1 MAYYTSPLVAAQDAL
16 AELQSQQPSN
26 PRSDEFADW
35 SEMVAQAQ
43 QDLNAAQGQLSGQ
56 IDVSGG
62 VDPILAKIRADLAA
76 WGGAGNIVSAIDQGA
91 PLSIVYD
98 ALEQLQRFTTSG
110 ANAKALN
117 PIVNFAEVAQAD
129 LLMSGGVTGVA
140 DPLQNIR
147 YSLLASGEAPE
158 LAGAIQ
164 NGATLEQI
172 MPALINYRW
181 TTTNPKNV
189 GKLDPLLGAGW
200 YALAAENA
208 AKGLPPPDPLPTFPE
223 HQGTWAAVGTA
234 LTDYILPAALA
245 LTPIGPVAG
254 AALGSAL
261 GSTIQERDFEDGL
274 IRAALAAGTAFAGS
288 AITGVD
294 PWGALN
300 DAALGATTAGATAPA
315 TGGLTGPTVQP
326 LSTSQILSA
335 IGQTPPITNALT
347 GAVISPGAFTSLIPE
362 TVIMGTLPAVT
373 SPSLVGAATGA
384 LGGLSGA
391 ISGAATT
398 AVPDVTVTADMINQ
412 PPIEPLDVL
421 TGLSAGAGIMTATGG
436 TTPQTP
442 KPPSEGGGVKGEPG
456 TSISDIID
464 YIGLGAKGLS
474 LLGALGVGGT
484 GAGGAGG
491 GGGMLAPPSLPP
503 GYGYGTGPGT
513 LPTITTGP
521 GAPSAARP
529 VNMSMDDWLTYA
541 MRPEA
546 SFFTDVPMRAA
557 AGGMAVKRPP
567 KPSFAVRGKGDG
579 RSDEI
584 PALLSDGEY
593 VIDAETVALLGNGSG
608 KAGAEALDRFR
619 ANVRRHKG
627 RELSK
632 GRFSVNAKKP
642 EKYLT
647 GGRT

>member
-1 MAYYTSPLVAAQDAL
+1 MINQPPIEPL
-16 AELQSQQPSN
+16 
-26 PRSDEFADW
+26 
-35 SEMVAQAQ
+35 
-43 QDLNAAQGQLSGQ
+43 
-56 IDVSGG
+56 DV
-62 VDPILAKIRADLAA
+62 
-76 WGGAGNIVSAIDQGA
+76 
-91 PLSIVYD
+91 
-98 ALEQLQRFTTSG
+98 
-110 ANAKALN
+110 
-117 PIVNFAEVAQAD
+117 
-129 LLMSGGVTGVA
+129 
-140 DPLQNIR
+140 
-147 YSLLASGEAPE
+147 
-158 LAGAIQ
+158 
-164 NGATLEQI
+164 
-172 MPALINYRW
+172 
-181 TTTNPKNV
+181 
-189 GKLDPLLGAGW
+189 
-200 YALAAENA
+200 
-208 AKGLPPPDPLPTFPE
+208 
-223 HQGTWAAVGTA
+223 
-234 LTDYILPAALA
+234 
-245 LTPIGPVAG
+245 
-254 AALGSAL
+254 
-261 GSTIQERDFEDGL
+261 
-274 IRAALAAGTAFAGS
+274 
-288 AITGVD
+288 
-294 PWGALN
+294 
-300 DAALGATTAGATAPA
+300 
-315 TGGLTGPTVQP
+315 LTG
-326 LSTSQILSA
+326 LS
-335 IGQTPPITNALT
+335 
-347 GAVISPGAFTSLIPE
+347 
-362 TVIMGTLPAVT
+362 
-373 SPSLVGAATGA
+373 AATGA
-384 LGGLSGA
+384 LGGL
-391 ISGAATT
+391 SGAATT

>member
-1 MAYYTSPLVAAQDAL
+1 MATYSSPFLEAQQRL
-16 AELQSQQPSN
+16 LKLQAQRPSN
-26 PRSDEFADW
+26 VQSDEFTDW
-35 SEMVAQAQ
+35 LEMYTQAQ
-43 QDLNAAQGQLSGQ
+43 QEMNALEGQASGQ
-56 IDVSGG
+56 IDISGG
-62 VDPILAKIRADLAA
+62 VDPILSQIRSDLAA
-76 WGGAGNIVSAIDQGA
+76 WGGAPNIVSAIDQGA
-91 PLSIVYD
+91 PLGTVVD
-98 ALEQLQRFTTSG
+98 ALQQLRTTTSSG
-110 ANAKALN
+110 ANTAALD
-117 PIVNFAEVAQAD
+117 PILNFAEVAAAD
-129 LLMSGGVTGVA
+129 FRGTGVVTGTA
-140 DPLQNIR
+140 DPLQNIK
-147 YSLLASGEAPE
+147 YSLMASGEAPDIVN
-158 LAGAIQ
+158 AI
-164 NGATLEQI
+164 NSGATLAQV
-172 MPALINYRW
+172 MPALIDYRW

-208 AKGLPPPDPLPTFPE
+208 AAGLPPPAPLPTFPG
-223 HQGTWAAVGTA
+223 HQGTWQAVGTA
-234 LTDYILPAALA
+234 FTDYILPAALA
-245 LTPIGPVAG
+245 MTPIGPVAG

-261 GSTIQERDFEDGL
+261 GSTIQERDFEDAL
-274 IRAALAAGTAFAGS
+274 LRAALSAGTAYAGS
-288 AITGVD
+288 AIMGVN
-294 PWGALN
+294 PWGQ
-300 DAALGATTAGATAPA
+300 LGEVGAGTVGAGTAGA
-315 TGGLTGPTVQP
+315 
-326 LSTSQILSA
+326 
-335 IGQTPPITNALT
+335 
-347 GAVISPGAFTSLIPE
+347 
-362 TVIMGTLPAVT
+362 GT
-373 SPSLVGAATGA
+373 
-384 LGGLSGA
+384 
-391 ISGAATT
+391 
-398 AVPDVTVTADMINQ
+398 
-412 PPIEPLDVL
+412 
-421 TGLSAGAGIMTATGG
+421 AGAGTAGAGTVGAGMVATPGVNEVLVSASLLPQVTAAQGALLGGAGTALAPRNPIIPRPKPDPYADITTTTITAPFATTLSPSAVLGAAGAGAGLATATGG
-436 TTPQTP
+436 TAPQTP
-442 KPPSEGGGVKGEPG
+442 KPPSEGGGVKEGPG

-464 YIGLGAKGLS
+464 YIGFGAKGLS

-541 MRPEA
+541 TRPEA

-557 AGGMAVKRPP
+557 AGGMAVRRPP